1 MKRILYILPFSFLL
15 IMAMASCE
23 KEIKFKGKETEP
35 LIVVNSLIKTDS
47 IISARITKSKFFLS
61 EKYHYEYVKNAD
73 VTLYVNNEFKE
84 SLTHQIN
91 GKYISTTKA
100 NPLDTIKLKVQV
112 NGYKDIYS
120 QTVVPEDVEILL
132 CDTVHKDIKHIY
144 NLYYDRE
151 TGQLTNDTV
160 FHSIEG
166 KLQFTLKIKDNP
178 KENNY
183 YRLTL
188 IKDANYEDEEYSYT
202 FNFPFALEG
211 LEHQIDDDLFNAFY
225 DEEQSQHLFTDNM
238 LNGKEITLGFSIEFA
253 ILNLL
258 PGFEEEFPDFQTVAD
273 KYTINLQSIN
283 RDMYLYL
290 KTIEVAPENDIFDAF
305 IEPVQIYNNIENG
318 IGILGA
324 YSEYK
329 KEFVVQQSLP

>member
-1 MKRILYILPFSFLL
+1 MKRVLYILPFSFLL
-15 IMAMASCE
+15 IMAMISCE
-23 KEIKFKGKETEP
+23 KEIEFKGKKTEP

-47 IISARITKSKFFLS
+47 IISARITKSKFFFS
-61 EKYHYEYVKNAD
+61 DKYHYEYVKNAD
-73 VTLYVNNEFKE
+73 VALYINNKFIEN
-84 SLTHQIN
+84 LTHKVN

-100 NPLDTIKLKVQV
+100 NPRDTIELKIKV
-112 NGYKDIYS
+112 NGYKDMYS
-120 QTVVPEDVEILL
+120 QTVVPENAEILL
-132 CDTVHKDIKHIY
+132 CDTIHKDVKHIY

-151 TGQLTNDTV
+151 TGQITNDTV

-188 IKDANYEDEEYSYT
+188 RQDVKYEDKEYNYT
-202 FNFPFALEG
+202 LYPPFIIEG
-211 LEHQIDDDLFNAFY
+211 LEHQIDDDLLNAFY

-238 LNGKEITLGFSIEFA
+238 LNGKEITLKFSIEYNT
-253 ILNLL
+253 LKLM
-258 PGFEEEFPDFQTVAD
+258 PGFEKEFPGYQPSTS
-273 KYTINLQSIN
+273 KYTVNLQSIN

-290 KTIEVAPENDIFDAF
+290 KTIEVAPENYIFDAF

-318 IGILGA
+318 IGVLGA

-329 KEFVVQQSLP
+329 KEFVVQ